1 MQSHQISLHSTERFW
16 LWGKSVKCI
25 RCVTTCIEVDGSS
38 NRPRSIPVRVLLP
51 HEVLH
56 SLAHSGSFAFQSL
69 MLGNLDTETRVDFW
83 KHVSTLPPWEGHPVI
98 RAGGWDKLIGC
109 SIHGDGAQMFNEDE
123 YFVWSWSSIFASSGC
138 IKDFLL
144 VKWPICVIPERQM
157 RQNSDP

>member
-1 MQSHQISLHSTERFW
+1 MFGHNIS
-16 LWGKSVKCI
+16 
-25 RCVTTCIEVDGSS
+25 EVDGSS

-56 SLAHSGSFAFQSL
+56 ALAHSGSFAFQSL
-69 MLGNLDTETRVDFW
+69 MLGNLDTGTRVDFW

-123 YFVWSWSSIFASSGC
+123 YFIWSWSSIFASSGC

-157 RQNSDP
+157 RQNSDPHCSLAFFFVTIWGAHHIVHVLQ